1 MLLMLRRL
9 SFLLPFLLCPFTALL
24 AQQETFKGVVVDST
38 TFAALPF
45 VNIRVKNSLR
55 GTSTDMQ
62 GSFVITATRRD
73 TLVLSVVGYQTI
85 EQPLWD
91 WEPSV
96 IRMRDKSILL
106 NTVTV
111 QSRRMDPY
119 EGLFDEEN
127 EKIDRRRVP
136 FYLSRTKKQK
146 RKLVWLR
153 EDNARAQTYV
163 DVVINTPE
171 TKSGLM
177 QKYALTETAYYD
189 LLADFNTRNVKVMYY
204 LTAPELVSLLNNF
217 FESNAPTP
225 TQK

>member
-45 VNIRVKNSLR
+45 VNVRVKNSMR

-62 GSFVITATRRD
+62 GNFAVTATRRD
-73 TLVLSVVGYQTI
+73 TLILSVVGYQTI

-119 EGLFDEEN
+119 EGLFDEE
-127 EKIDRRRVP
+127 
-136 FYLSRTKKQK
+136 
-146 RKLVWLR
+146 
-153 EDNARAQTYV
+153 
-163 DVVINTPE
+163 
-171 TKSGLM
+171 
-177 QKYALTETAYYD
+177 
-189 LLADFNTRNVKVMYY
+189 
-204 LTAPELVSLLNNF
+204 
-217 FESNAPTP
+217 
-225 TQK
+225 